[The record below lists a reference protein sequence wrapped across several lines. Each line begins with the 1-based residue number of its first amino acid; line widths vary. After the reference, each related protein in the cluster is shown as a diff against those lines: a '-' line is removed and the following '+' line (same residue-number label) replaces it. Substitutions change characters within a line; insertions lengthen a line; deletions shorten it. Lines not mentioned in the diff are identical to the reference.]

1 MKPGIIGAVCAVFAI
16 LSFSPAVRA
25 QQGDA
30 VLGKATYLS
39 KCGTCH
45 RENGEPNATLA
56 NLLKVEIPHLAS
68 ETVQDMAD
76 ADLKKV
82 MVEGKEKMQPVKD
95 LSEADISNV
104 LAYIRTL
111 DTR

>member
-1 MKPGIIGAVCAVFAI
+1 MRFGIIGAILAI
-16 LSFSPAVRA
+16 VSFSPALVA
-25 QQGDA
+25 AQGDA
-30 VLGKATYLS
+30 VAGKASYLS

-68 ETVQDMAD
+68 ETVQDMSD

-82 MVEGKEKMQPVKD
+82 MMDGKEKMQPVKD
-95 LSEADISNV
+95 LSEADISNIV
-104 LAYIRTL
+104 AYLRTL
-111 DTR
+111 DMP